1 MLTSYPF
8 CSSEGRLSQP
18 PRMIRVGDIVM
29 ASSGNG
35 VREFHPDL
43 GGNTGIVIDEMEM
56 EDGFFMFE
64 VLIGSDVYW
73 FDSIELKLLEKE

>member
-1 MLTSYPF
+1 MLSTYPL
-8 CSSEGRLSQP
+8 SPEEGWLSHP

-35 VREFHPDL
+35 VRQWHPDT
-43 GGNTGIVIDEMEM
+43 GGGIGIVIDEMEM
-56 EDGFFMFE
+56 DDGFFMFE
-64 VLIGSDVYW
+64 VLIENDVYW